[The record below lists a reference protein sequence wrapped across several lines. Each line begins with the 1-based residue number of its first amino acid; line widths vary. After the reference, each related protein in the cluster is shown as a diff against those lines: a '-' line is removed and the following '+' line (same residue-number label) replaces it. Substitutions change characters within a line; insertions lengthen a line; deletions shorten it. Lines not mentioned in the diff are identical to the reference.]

1 MSRPYDQPAAGSL
14 RPDGDTPRE
23 LLQRAQAQA
32 DRGQA
37 ALAIDTLQ
45 RLLAGNRDQV
55 AALLLLGE
63 LQLEE
68 GRYNEGRA
76 AAFEALQCRMDS
88 PRTALRLVGLLGRL
102 SESGVIMEMA
112 RQAPP
117 HVWDS
122 AQSLAE
128 VSQALSLSG
137 AHDLGLQ
144 FARAAVER
152 DPAHPPSQFMLATA
166 ELFHGNLE
174 AAAELTE
181 RCLSRVPDHAGSHW
195 LLSRL
200 GLPGAERRVAR
211 VQALLK
217 RPLPDSDRAE
227 LGYALH
233 NELHEIGDYG
243 RAWAALE
250 QACAAKRATLDY
262 DPDQADALFAALRS
276 WTAAEV
282 AAGDG
287 HDDTRL
293 IPVFVIGL
301 HRSGTTL
308 AERILGGHS
317 RIAAGGETYDV
328 RAALRRATGH
338 NFPGELDMRAVEG
351 RAGLDYREIG
361 FGYLHG
367 IAWRA
372 AGRQWVTDKLPSN
385 YMNVGFIARALPHAR
400 FIHLNRDPVDVG
412 LSSLRTLFSH
422 ACPYSYDQQDY
433 VRHWRNYDALM
444 AHWRR
449 LLPDRILDV
458 DYQELVEK
466 PDEVAARM
474 ARFCGLEPEP
484 GMADI
489 QRNTSAVSTASSVMM
504 RAGIRRDRGHLWERY
519 RAPLRPM
526 LEAFGKA

>member
-1 MSRPYDQPAAGSL
+1 MSRPHDQPAAGAL
-14 RPDGDTPRE
+14 RPDADAARDQ
-23 LLQRAQAQA
+23 LLRAQAQA
-32 DRGQA
+32 DRGEEGA
-37 ALAIDTLQ
+37 AIETLQ
-45 RLLAGNRDQV
+45 RLIAADRDNV

-63 LQLEE
+63 LELEQ

-76 AAFEALQCRMDS
+76 AAFAALQCRMDS
-88 PRTALRLVGLLGRL
+88 PRTALRLIGLLGRL

-117 HVWDS
+117 PVWDS

-137 AHDLGLQ
+137 AHELGLQ

-152 DPAHPPSQFMLATA
+152 DPGHPPSQFMLATA
-166 ELFHGNLE
+166 ELFHGNLQ

-200 GLPGAERRVAR
+200 GLPGAERRIDR
-211 VQALLK
+211 VRALLG
-217 RPLPDSDRAE
+217 RPLPDHDRAE

-233 NELHEIGDYG
+233 NELHELGDYE
-243 RAWAALE
+243 RAWEALE
-250 QACAAKRATLDY
+250 QACAAKRATLAY
-262 DPDQADALFAALRS
+262 DPGQADALFAALRA
-276 WTAAEV
+276 WTPDEV
-282 AAGDG
+282 AIGDG
-287 HDDTRL
+287 HADDRL
-293 IPVFVIGL
+293 VPIFVIGL

-328 RAALRRATGH
+328 RAALRRATGR
-338 NFPGELDMRAVEG
+338 NFAGELDKGAVEE

-372 AGRQWVTDKLPSN
+372 GGSKWVTDKLPSN

-444 AHWRR
+444 AHWRQ

-466 PDEVAARM
+466 PDEVAGRM
-474 ARFCGLEPEP
+474 ARFCGLEQEA

-489 QRNTSAVSTASSVMM
+489 QRNTTAVSTASSVMM
-504 RAGIRRDRGHLWERY
+504 RAGIRRDRGHLWEHY
-519 RAPLRPM
+519 CTQLRPM

>member
-1 MSRPYDQPAAGSL
+1 MSRPLDQAAAGAPRADS
-14 RPDGDTPRE
+14 DTPQA
-23 LLQRAQAQA
+23 LWQRAQAQA
-32 DRGQA
+32 VGGDA
-37 ALAIDTLQ
+37 AQAIDTLQ
-45 RLLAGNRDQV
+45 RLLAGNREHV

-63 LQLEE
+63 LQLQE
-68 GRYNEGRA
+68 GRYNEARA
-76 AAFEALQCRMDS
+76 AAFAALRCHMDS
-88 PRTALRLVGLLGRL
+88 PRTALRLIGLLARL
-102 SESGVIMEMA
+102 SESGVIREMA

-117 HVWDS
+117 RVWDS
-122 AQSLAE
+122 AQSLTE

-152 DPAHPPSQFMLATA
+152 DPSHPPSQFMLATA

-174 AAAELTE
+174 AAAALAE
-181 RCLSRVPDHAGSHW
+181 RCLARVPDHAGSHW

-200 GLPGAERRVAR
+200 GLPGAEGRIDRVT
-211 VQALLK
+211 ALLK
-217 RPLPDSDRAE
+217 RPLPDHDRAE

-233 NELHEIGDYG
+233 NELHEAGDYD

-250 QACAAKRATLDY
+250 QACAAKRATLGY
-262 DPDQADALFAALRS
+262 DPGEADALFSALQS
-276 WTAAEV
+276 WGAGEV
-282 AAGDG
+282 ATGDG
-287 HDDTRL
+287 HDDTGL

-317 RIAAGGETYDV
+317 RIAAGGETYDI
-328 RAALRRATGH
+328 RAALRRATGR
-338 NFPGELDMRAVEG
+338 NFPGELDRGVVER

-361 FGYLHG
+361 SSYLRG

-372 AGRQWVTDKLPSN
+372 GDRQWVTDKLPSN

-400 FIHLNRDPVDVG
+400 FIHLTRDPVDVG

-422 ACPYSYDQQDY
+422 ACPYSYDQLEY

-458 DYQELVEK
+458 DYRELVEK
-466 PDEVAARM
+466 PDEIAAGM
-474 ARFCGLEPEP
+474 ARFCGLEPET
-484 GMADI
+484 GMTDI

-519 RAPLRPM
+519 RAHLQPM
-526 LEAFGKA
+526 LEAFGQA

>member
-1 MSRPYDQPAAGSL
+1 MA
-14 RPDGDTPRE
+14 TPRE

-233 NELHEIGDYG
+233 NELHEIGDYD

-262 DPDQADALFAALRS
+262 DPGQADALFAALRS

-317 RIAAGGETYDV
+317 RIAAG
-328 RAALRRATGH
+328 
-338 NFPGELDMRAVEG
+338 
-351 RAGLDYREIG
+351 
-361 FGYLHG
+361 
-367 IAWRA
+367 
-372 AGRQWVTDKLPSN
+372 
-385 YMNVGFIARALPHAR
+385 
-400 FIHLNRDPVDVG
+400 
-412 LSSLRTLFSH
+412 
-422 ACPYSYDQQDY
+422 
-433 VRHWRNYDALM
+433 
-444 AHWRR
+444 
-449 LLPDRILDV
+449 
-458 DYQELVEK
+458 EK
-466 PDEVAARM
+466 PT
-474 ARFCGLEPEP
+474 
-484 GMADI
+484 
-489 QRNTSAVSTASSVMM
+489 TSARRCAGPPATTSSASWTCAPSKDGPGWTTARSDSATCTGSPGAQQAGNGSPTSSP
-504 RAGIRRDRGHLWERY
+504 ATT
-519 RAPLRPM
+519 
-526 LEAFGKA
+526 

>member
-1 MSRPYDQPAAGSL
+1 MSRTHDLPAAGAP
-14 RPDGDTPRE
+14 RPEAESPPE
-23 LLQRAQAQA
+23 LLQRAQALA
-32 DRGQA
+32 ARGQP
-37 ALAIDTLQ
+37 ALAIETLQ
-45 RLLAGNRDQV
+45 RLLTVDRDQV

-63 LQLEE
+63 LQLAT
-68 GRYNEGRA
+68 GRYNEGRT
-76 AAFEALQCRMDS
+76 AAFQALQCHMDS
-88 PRTALRLVGLLGRL
+88 PRTALRLIQLLGRL
-102 SESGVIMEMA
+102 SESGVILEMA

-117 HVWDS
+117 RVWDS
-122 AQSLAE
+122 AQSLTE

-137 AHDLGLQ
+137 AHELGLQ

-152 DPAHPPSQFMLATA
+152 DPGHPPSQFMLATA

-181 RCLSRVPDHAGSHW
+181 RCLARVPDHAGSHL

-200 GLPGAERRVAR
+200 GLPGAERRIDR
-211 VQALLK
+211 VRALLR
-217 RPLPDSDRAE
+217 RPLPDHDRAE

-243 RAWAALE
+243 RAWDALG
-250 QACAAKRATLDY
+250 QACTAKRATLDY
-262 DPDQADALFAALRS
+262 DPAEADALFAALRI
-276 WTAAEV
+276 WTPGEV
-282 AAGDG
+282 AVGDG
-287 HDDTRL
+287 HDDDRL
-293 IPVFVIGL
+293 VPVFVIGL

-328 RAALRRATGH
+328 RAALRRATGR
-338 NFPGELDMRAVEG
+338 NFPGELDRRTVEERAS
-351 RAGLDYREIG
+351 LDYREIG

-372 AGRQWVTDKLPSN
+372 AGKRWVTDKLPSN
-385 YMNVGFIARALPHAR
+385 YMNVGFVARALPRAR

-422 ACPYSYDQQDY
+422 ACPYSYDQRDY

-458 DYQELVEK
+458 DYQEMVDD
-466 PDEVAARM
+466 PDGVAARM

-489 QRNTSAVSTASSVMM
+489 QRNTKAVSTASSVMM

-519 RAPLRPM
+519 RAHLAPM
-526 LEAFGKA
+526 LEAFGRA

>member
-1 MSRPYDQPAAGSL
+1 MSQPPDPSGAGSL
-14 RPDGDTPRE
+14 HADAGSPQD
-23 LLQRAQAQA
+23 LWQRAQAQA
-32 DRGQA
+32 GNGQA
-37 ALAIDTLQ
+37 ALAIDTLK
-45 RLLAGNRDQV
+45 RLLAASPGHV
-55 AALLLLGE
+55 AARLLLGE
-63 LQLEE
+63 LQLQQ
-68 GRYNEGRA
+68 GRYNEART
-76 AAFEALQCRMDS
+76 AAFAALQGRMDS

-117 HVWDS
+117 PVWDS
-122 AQSLAE
+122 AQSLTE
-128 VSQALSLSG
+128 MSQVLSLSG

-144 FARAAVER
+144 FARAAVAR

-181 RCLSRVPDHAGSHW
+181 RCLARVPEHAGSHL

-200 GLPGAERRVAR
+200 GLPGAEKRIDR
-211 VQALLK
+211 VQALLQ
-217 RPLPDSDRAE
+217 RPQPDPDRAE

-233 NELHEIGDYG
+233 NELHEIGDYD

-250 QACAAKRATLDY
+250 QACAAKRATLEY
-262 DPDQADALFAALRS
+262 DPDQADALFAALRTWS
-276 WTAAEV
+276 PDEI

-293 IPVFVIGL
+293 VPVFVIGL

-328 RAALRRATGH
+328 RAALRRATGLD
-338 NFPGELDMRAVEG
+338 FPGELDRRVVEG

-385 YMNVGFIARALPHAR
+385 YMNLGFIARALPNAR

-422 ACPYSYDQQDY
+422 ACPYSYDQRDY
-433 VRHWRNYDALM
+433 VRHWRNHDALM

-458 DYQELVEK
+458 DYQELVEN

-489 QRNTSAVSTASSVMM
+489 QRNPAAVSTASSVMM
-504 RAGIRRDRGHLWERY
+504 RAGIRRDRGRLWERY
-519 RAPLRPM
+519 RAQLRPM
-526 LEAFGKA
+526 LEAFGRA